1 MQKHYN
7 NVTLAKYSVSAFVKE
22 VVLMGYRPR
31 MVVPYVVE
39 QGPRGERAMDIYSR
53 LLNDRIIFLGTPV
66 DDQVANAI
74 IAQLLHLDSEDPE
87 QDINLYINSPG
98 GSVPAGLAVYD
109 TMRFI
114 NADVATTALGMAAS
128 ISAVLL
134 AAGARG
140 KRNALPNTRVLIHQ
154 PWTQGGPG
162 GQASDIEIHARELI
176 RTKRRI
182 NEILAETTGQSF
194 EKIER
199 DTDRDYIMGAKEAVE
214 YGVVDR
220 VVSRPREG
228 VAAK

>member
-1 MQKHYN
+1 
-7 NVTLAKYSVSAFVKE
+7 
-22 VVLMGYRPR
+22 MGYEPR

-39 QGPRGERAMDIYSR
+39 RGPRGERAMDIYSR

-66 DDQVANAI
+66 DDGVANAI

-128 ISAVLL
+128 TSAVLL

-140 KRNALPNTRVLIHQ
+140 KRNVLPNTRVLIHQ

-176 RTKRRI
+176 RTKRRL

-199 DTDRDYIMGAKEAVE
+199 DTDRDYIMGAQEAVE
-214 YGVVDR
+214 YGVADR
-220 VVSRPREG
+220 VISRPREG
-228 VAAK
+228 VAAEEDGRRG

>member
-1 MQKHYN
+1 MNYNPQAVIHY
-7 NVTLAKYSVSAFVKE
+7 VI
-22 VVLMGYRPR
+22 
-31 MVVPYVVE
+31 E
-39 QGPRGERAMDIYSR
+39 QSPRGERAMDIYSR
-53 LLNDRIIFLGTPV
+53 LLKDRIIFLGTPV

-74 IAQLLHLDSEDPE
+74 MAQLLHLESEDPE

-98 GSVPAGLAVYD
+98 GSVTAGLAVYD

-134 AAGARG
+134 SAGKKG
-140 KRNALPNTRVLIHQ
+140 KRNVLPNTRVLLHQ

-162 GQASDIEIHARELI
+162 GQASDVEIQARELV
-176 RTKRRI
+176 RTKRRM
-182 NEILAETTGQSF
+182 NEILAEATGQSF

-199 DTDRDYIMGAKEAVE
+199 DTDRDYIMGAEEAVE

-220 VVSRPREG
+220 VVSSPREG
-228 VAAK
+228 VPAE

>member
-1 MQKHYN
+1 M
-7 NVTLAKYSVSAFVKE
+7 SVD
-22 VVLMGYRPR
+22 PR
-31 MVVPYVVE
+31 LVVPYVVE
-39 QGPRGERAMDIYSR
+39 QSPRGERSMDIYSR
-53 LLNDRIIFLGTPV
+53 LLNDRIVFLGTPV

-98 GSVPAGLAVYD
+98 GSVTAGLAVYD

-134 AAGARG
+134 AAGTKG
-140 KRNALPNTRVLIHQ
+140 KRNVLPNTRVLLHQ
-154 PWTQGGPG
+154 PWVQGGPG
-162 GQASDIEIHARELI
+162 GQASDVEIQARELV
-176 RTKRRI
+176 RTKRRM
-182 NEILAETTGQSF
+182 NEILAEATGQAF

-199 DTDRDYIMGAKEAVE
+199 DTDRDYIMGAEEAVE

-220 VVSRPREG
+220 VVTRPRVG
-228 VAAK
+228 VAAE

>member
-1 MQKHYN
+1 MSMD
-7 NVTLAKYSVSAFVKE
+7 VRL
-22 VVLMGYRPR
+22 
-31 MVVPYVVE
+31 VVPYVVE
-39 QGPRGERAMDIYSR
+39 QSARGERSMDIYSR
-53 LLNDRIIFLGTPV
+53 LLSDRIVFLGTPV

-114 NADVATTALGMAAS
+114 NANVATTALGMAAS

-134 AAGARG
+134 ASGAKG
-140 KRNALPNTRVLIHQ
+140 KRNVLPNTRVLLHQ
-154 PWTQGGPG
+154 PWVQGGPG
-162 GQASDIEIHARELI
+162 GQASDVEIQARELV
-176 RTKRRI
+176 RTKRRM
-182 NEILAETTGQSF
+182 NEILAEATGQPF

-199 DTDRDYIMGAKEAVE
+199 DTDRDYIMGAEEAVE

-228 VAAK
+228 VAAE

>member
-1 MQKHYN
+1 
-7 NVTLAKYSVSAFVKE
+7 
-22 VVLMGYRPR
+22 MGVNPDL
-31 MVVPYVVE
+31 VVPYVVE
-39 QGPRGERAMDIYSR
+39 QSPRGERAMDIYSR
-53 LLNDRIIFLGTPV
+53 LLNDRLIFLGTPV

-74 IAQLLHLDSEDPE
+74 IAQLLHLESEDPE

-98 GSVPAGLAVYD
+98 GSVTAGLAVYD

-134 AAGARG
+134 SAGKKG
-140 KRNALPNTRVLIHQ
+140 KRNVLPNTRILLHQ

-162 GQASDIEIHARELI
+162 GQASDVEIQARELV
-176 RTKRRI
+176 RTKRRM
-182 NEILAETTGQSF
+182 NEILAEATGQSF

-199 DTDRDYIMGAKEAVE
+199 DTDRDYIMGAEEAVE

-220 VVSRPREG
+220 VVSSPREG
-228 VAAK
+228 VPAE

>member
-1 MQKHYN
+1 
-7 NVTLAKYSVSAFVKE
+7 
-22 VVLMGYRPR
+22 MGDGAR

-98 GSVPAGLAVYD
+98 GSVTAGLAVYD

-134 AAGARG
+134 AAGTKG
-140 KRNALPNTRVLIHQ
+140 KRNVLPNTRVLLHQ

-176 RTKRRI
+176 RTKRRL

-194 EKIER
+194 EKIEH
-199 DTDRDYIMGAKEAVE
+199 DTDRDYIMGAEEAVE

-220 VVSRPREG
+220 LVSRPREG

>member
-1 MQKHYN
+1 
-7 NVTLAKYSVSAFVKE
+7 VKYSVSAFVKE
-22 VVLMGYRPR
+22 VVLMGYEPR

-154 PWTQGGPG
+154 PWTQGVPG

-182 NEILAETTGQSF
+182 NEILAEATGQSF

>member
-1 MQKHYN
+1 M
-7 NVTLAKYSVSAFVKE
+7 SVD
-22 VVLMGYRPR
+22 PR
-31 MVVPYVVE
+31 LVVPYVVE
-39 QGPRGERAMDIYSR
+39 QSPRGERSMDIYSR
-53 LLNDRIIFLGTPV
+53 LLNDRIVFLGTPV

-98 GSVPAGLAVYD
+98 GSVTAGLAVYD

-134 AAGARG
+134 AAGTKG
-140 KRNALPNTRVLIHQ
+140 KRNVLPNTRVLLHQ
-154 PWTQGGPG
+154 PWVQGGPG
-162 GQASDIEIHARELI
+162 GQASDVEIQARELV
-176 RTKRRI
+176 RTKRRM
-182 NEILAETTGQSF
+182 NEILAEATGQAF

-199 DTDRDYIMGAKEAVE
+199 DTDRDYIMGAEEAVE

-220 VVSRPREG
+220 VVTRPRVG
-228 VAAK
+228 VADE

>member
-1 MQKHYN
+1 MSSN
-7 NVTLAKYSVSAFVKE
+7 P
-22 VVLMGYRPR
+22 G

-39 QGPRGERAMDIYSR
+39 RGPRGERAMDIYSR
-53 LLNDRIIFLGTPV
+53 LLSDRIIFLGTPV

-98 GSVPAGLAVYD
+98 GSVAAGLAVYD

-128 ISAVLL
+128 VSAVLL
-134 AAGARG
+134 AAGAKG
-140 KRNALPNTRVLIHQ
+140 KRNVLPNTRVLIHQ

-162 GQASDIEIHARELI
+162 GQASDVEIHARELI
-176 RTKRRI
+176 RTKRRL
-182 NEILAETTGQSF
+182 NEILAENTGQPYDR
-194 EKIER
+194 IER
-199 DTDRDYIMGAKEAVE
+199 DTDRDYIMGAREAVE